1 MKVIEMKQSVSI
13 DSEKMISHR
22 KLKCWSQSRLA
33 QVSGVGERTIQRIES
48 ESKASY
54 ENAQAIAGAL
64 KLPLEDLVFKQPT
77 GTSEGTTLIDLI
89 VNKKAKFYE
98 HVQSGNELL
107 ALAGSSEMFSFD
119 EGHIESQDEAALI
132 GSFAQNVQDW
142 GDIYRD
148 IEPGARIEAAF
159 QLTGEIQE
167 LDKNGFLV
175 FQYVGRL
182 VSKIEGKADLTLRHL
197 SLIVM
202 RKGSPQIITNNV
214 GKLLIAVVDER
225 KKEVSHS

>member
-1 MKVIEMKQSVSI
+1 MEVIEMKQSVPI
-13 DSEKMISHR
+13 NSEIMISHR

-54 ENAQAIAGAL
+54 QNAQAIAGAL
-64 KLPLEDLVFKQPT
+64 ELSLEDLMTAKPT
-77 GTSEGTTLIDLI
+77 AHGEGSTLIDLI

-107 ALAGSSEMFSFD
+107 ALAGSAEMFSFD
-119 EGHIESQDEAALI
+119 EGHIENEDEASLI

-142 GDIYRD
+142 GDIYSD

-159 QLTGEIQE
+159 QLTKELQE
-167 LDKNGFLV
+167 LEKNGFLV

-182 VSKIEGKADLTLRHL
+182 VSKIECKPDLKFRHL

-225 KKEVSHS
+225 KKEVSLS

>member
-1 MKVIEMKQSVSI
+1 MKVIEMKQSVPI
-13 DSEKMISHR
+13 DSERMISHR

-54 ENAQAIAGAL
+54 QNAQAIAGAL
-64 KLPLEDLVFKQPT
+64 ELSLEELLAVTPT
-77 GTSEGTTLIDLI
+77 GQAEGSTLMDLI
-89 VNKKAKFYE
+89 INKKAKFYE
-98 HVQSGNELL
+98 HIRSGNELL
-107 ALAGSSEMFSFD
+107 ALAGSAEIFSFD
-119 EGHIESQDEAALI
+119 EGHIESEIEAALV

-148 IEPGARIEAAF
+148 IEHGSRIEAAF
-159 QLTGEIQE
+159 QLTKELQE
-167 LDKNGFLV
+167 LEKNGFFV

-182 VSKIEGKADLTLRHL
+182 VSKIEGKPDLTFKHL

-202 RKGSPQIITNNV
+202 RKGAPQIITNNV
-214 GKLLIAVVDER
+214 GKMLIAVVDER
-225 KKEVSHS
+225 KREVSSL